1 MFVQEPLPPPTGMVS
16 EKQLTGEF
24 WALSQNTKCNEP
36 TETPTG
42 TTRRERP
49 LRSQL
54 SHSRW
59 HQQGSDVSLLS
70 WAVNQESVI
79 RYLTNNS
86 YDCCAHTHTLNR
98 VPEFQ
103 SLPLSLQLSQWHH
116 KASSVLKDR
125 PSACSRT
132 RFWHCCAS
140 ETFKVTHWGRDP
152 WGQIITPRLLKQMRA
167 VIFLAHCYQI
177 NLSPAGFTASI
188 CPTCVW

>member
-1 MFVQEPLPPPTGMVS
+1 MVS

-24 WALSQNTKCNEP
+24 WALRQNTKCNEP

-49 LRSQL
+49 LRYQL

-86 YDCCAHTHTLNR
+86 YDCCAHTHTHWT
-98 VPEFQ
+98 EYQ
-103 SLPLSLQLSQWHH
+103 SFSLCLCLYSSVNDIIKHLP
-116 KASSVLKDR
+116 VLKDP
-125 PSACSRT
+125 PSASTRT

-140 ETFKVTHWGRDP
+140 ETFKVRHWGRDP
-152 WGQIITPRLLKQMRA
+152 WGQNITPRLLKPETDEGCD
-167 VIFLAHCYQI
+167 I
-177 NLSPAGFTASI
+177 S
-188 CPTCVW
+188 CPLLPD